1 MAEVHEGTALPL
13 RLHNLLLA
21 LAGRLDDSALSHA
34 RRLAVKARAD
44 EAVELIAGSLIAGR
58 LPLREAEHR
67 ELAAILI
74 RSGSEPGF
82 AEQVRVDDAAVDEAD
97 EHRFSGH
104 DAPEDGVVPA
114 LERVSHVLPG
124 LRSVHAVWRN
134 STAGRVPGPMPQR
147 VVLIEMGSGGSA
159 PATAHRVQAALRH
172 AGISASVEVSA
183 PNSEWTRYHERALA
197 SAVTVWSATASVRR
211 VPAAER
217 PTRSATHAGTHA
229 ASGEQATQEADTAE
243 PEPAKS
249 APPQQAPA
257 GPNFDVAPSAEHA
270 IGAQR
275 TREIVRPEQAPEPAR
290 QPEPEPQQQSA
301 AQRPEPQQQPAAQQ
315 HEPEPAAQQQEPE
328 PESEPEQANA
338 DSPPAPQSAIAAFT
352 ELNFDPFSG
361 DQESA
366 GHRIEPAGADA
377 GSPPGKWEQ
386 PADTSTVPGEL
397 FWPHADAPTT
407 RQTDHNGHTATP
419 ETPAMPEAPQ
429 PGRAGPESPSER
441 TTEFSPVEPPMN
453 LPRDAKLSDRD
464 RELLAELH
472 AELAKREREQAAQVQ
487 INGWEHPA

>member
-74 RSGSEPGF
+74 QSGSEPGF
-82 AEQVRVDDAAVDEAD
+82 AEQVRVDDAAVDGAD

-104 DAPEDGVVPA
+104 DAPEDGIVPA
-114 LERVSHVLPG
+114 LERVSYVLPG

-197 SAVTVWSATASVRR
+197 SAVAVWSATAAVRR

-217 PTRSATHAGTHA
+217 PGRSATHA
-229 ASGEQATQEADTAE
+229 ASGEQATQE

-249 APPQQAPA
+249 APAQQAPA
-257 GPNFDVAPSAEHA
+257 GPNFDVAPSAEQA

-275 TREIVRPEQAPEPAR
+275 TREIARPEQAPEPAR
-290 QPEPEPQQQSA
+290 QPEPEPQQQ
-301 AQRPEPQQQPAAQQ
+301 
-315 HEPEPAAQQQEPE
+315 PAAQQQESQRQPE
-328 PESEPEQANA
+328 PEPEQAVA
-338 DSPPAPQSAIAAFT
+338 DSPPTAQSAMAAFT

-361 DQESA
+361 DQEPA
-366 GHRIEPAGADA
+366 GHGIEPAGAAA

-386 PADTSTVPGEL
+386 PADTSLVPGEL
-397 FWPHADAPTT
+397 FWPQADTPTT
-407 RQTDHNGHTATP
+407 RQTDRNGHAATPATPATP
-419 ETPAMPEAPQ
+419 EAPE
-429 PGRAGPESPSER
+429 PGRAGPESPAER
-441 TTEFSPVEPPMN
+441 TTEFSPVEPPVN
-453 LPRDAKLSDRD
+453 LPGDAKLSDRD